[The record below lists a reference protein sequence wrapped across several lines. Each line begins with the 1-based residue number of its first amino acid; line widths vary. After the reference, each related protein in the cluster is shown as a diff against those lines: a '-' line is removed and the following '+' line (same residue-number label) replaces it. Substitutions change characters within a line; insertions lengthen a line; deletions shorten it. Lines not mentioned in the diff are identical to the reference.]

1 MNREE
6 WLQQAVKKV
15 ETLFDGR
22 QLPEVYV
29 SVGFPGGRGKKSTTV
44 GQCWSSATSSDGK
57 QHIFIHPVLD
67 KDLDVLAV
75 LVHELCHAI
84 DDCESGHR
92 GAFIELAKDVG
103 LQKPWTATTASDEL
117 AMQLER
123 IAEDLGPYPHASLVP
138 LAHTAKQTTRMKK
151 VICEESGYTVR
162 MTKKWFEQLGYP
174 SCPCHNEP
182 MCQEGEK
189 DEDSE
194 DDS

>member
-44 GQCWSSATSSDGK
+44 GQCWSSATSGDGK

-67 KDLDVLAV
+67 TDLDVLAV

-92 GAFIELAKDVG
+92 G
-103 LQKPWTATTASDEL
+103 
-117 AMQLER
+117 R
-123 IAEDLGPYPHASLVP
+123 SLSLP
-138 LAHTAKQTTRMKK
+138 KM
-151 VICEESGYTVR
+151 
-162 MTKKWFEQLGYP
+162 
-174 SCPCHNEP
+174 
-182 MCQEGEK
+182 
-189 DEDSE
+189 
-194 DDS
+194 